1 MIDIT
6 FVTDCLCLCIRA
18 RKNIIIII
26 IMNIILFELH
36 SSYPEQ
42 IIDFFAPHAG
52 VYGSNYA
59 INRRY
64 FQQNTSFDNG
74 NLTWYETR

>member
-26 IMNIILFELH
+26 IMNTILFELH

-42 IIDFFAPHAG
+42 ILDFFLHLMLAYMEVIMPLIDDISSKIPHLIM
-52 VYGSNYA
+52 V
-59 INRRY
+59 I
-64 FQQNTSFDNG
+64 
-74 NLTWYETR
+74 